1 MVKHQINQDAGNGNV
16 KPDWHRPFR
25 DAAMFV
31 PAALEYRHQSEND
44 KREGDESEED
54 MTGQHWKI
62 NRCQPAVKARGLFS
76 DVDVIS
82 DIANEKQG
90 GGNDCRDHTDDVAL
104 PIVAPDEI
112 PAGGDQNS
120 ADQIERGINRRE
132 IGDGKHAKRFNR

>member
-1 MVKHQINQDAGNGNV
+1 M
-16 KPDWHRPFR
+16 
-25 DAAMFV
+25 
-31 PAALEYRHQSEND
+31 
-44 KREGDESEED
+44 
-54 MTGQHWKI
+54 
-62 NRCQPAVKARGLFS
+62 KARGLFS

-82 DIANEKQG
+82 DIPNEKQG

-104 PIVAPDEI
+104 PIVTPDEI